1 MKQIVYS
8 LLIFSFYSC
17 NQKPRKGVLRSS
29 NGAVVQNSIRVSGR
43 DSVTSHAA
51 VSKANDTI
59 VPGKS
64 IGHISLGEKTNEV
77 ILAIGQPDSSDAAMG
92 KQMLSWYSK
101 QAKKDKDTAVNS
113 IKIFAVT
120 NFGGKDEASRVKQ
133 VRITSPFF
141 KTEEGIGCGSTL
153 TFIKTQYRDIR
164 KASASY
170 TDRSGS
176 PVMIYD
182 DIKEGIA
189 FEIGSNTKCV
199 GVTVHQPGHKAWE
212 IYAASF
218 GDLGAE

>member
-1 MKQIVYS
+1 MKQILS
-8 LLIFSFYSC
+8 ILLAFSICAC
-17 NQKPRKGVLRSS
+17 NQKSKKSDIKLASAEIKDS
-29 NGAVVQNSIRVSGR
+29 TRVSGK

-59 VPGKS
+59 MPGKS
-64 IGHISLGEKTNEV
+64 IGHISLDEKTEDV
-77 ILAIGQPDSSDAAMG
+77 IQALGQPDSSDAAMG

-101 QAKKDKDTAVNS
+101 PTKKDTAVNS
-113 IKIFAVT
+113 IKIFAAA
-120 NFGGKDEASRVKQ
+120 NFGGKDEAARVRQ

-141 KTEEGIGCGSTL
+141 KTAEGIGCGSTIA
-153 TFIKTQYRDIR
+153 FIKTQYKDIK

-170 TDRSGS
+170 TDRSGN

-199 GVTVHQPGHKAWE
+199 GVTVHPRGHKAWE
-212 IYAASF
+212 IYAAEF
-218 GDLGAE
+218 GDLDAQ